1 MLLLVNNSNNNNNN
15 YNNNNNTD
23 DNNDNNDSIDNNGN
37 DGLSLFQFF
46 VLPAV
51 YAMCLLHQNSQML
64 SATHRLIALVYGVA
78 FILIFLISTLFHA
91 VSLTGKAR

>member
-1 MLLLVNNSNNNNNN
+1 VLLLVNNNNNNNN
-15 YNNNNNTD
+15 NAD
-23 DNNDNNDSIDNNGN
+23 DNNDNKDNDHNDN

-64 SATHRLIALVYGVA
+64 SATHRLIVLVYGVA

>member
-1 MLLLVNNSNNNNNN
+1 MNPPAKKNEAYQPTVVEQIANII
-15 YNNNNNTD
+15 TH
-23 DNNDNNDSIDNNGN
+23 
-37 DGLSLFQFF
+37 GLF

-51 YAMCLLHQNSQML
+51 YAMYLLHQNSQML